1 MPLHFLPYK
10 QCSPPWFL
18 RTNDEY
24 YEYRLKI
31 CQKAAISKIIELRA
45 ITTLQVKFDFVSKSM
60 HRCNVSQFLRTN
72 SRSQETQNLSKSCNF
87 EKKKR
92 IGSESFTISSCQIE
106 LWSACRMERLMR
118 VKQPSSQEKVDSK
131 KKQRTRCQ
139 AKIFK
144 LQVWILLA
152 NFPCF
157 TNVIDQE
164 YISNQF
170 ACLFIWLGA
179 KGREQGSQLVEKGL
193 SANCRQLFA
202 LNPVQPGKQSTYL
215 ECQKQLFQ
223 LFFAWR
229 GVLSL
234 GGVY

>member
-1 MPLHFLPYK
+1 M
-10 QCSPPWFL
+10 
-18 RTNDEY
+18 
-24 YEYRLKI
+24 
-31 CQKAAISKIIELRA
+31 
-45 ITTLQVKFDFVSKSM
+45 
-60 HRCNVSQFLRTN
+60 
-72 SRSQETQNLSKSCNF
+72 ETFC
-87 EKKKR
+87 
-92 IGSESFTISSCQIE
+92 CY
-106 LWSACRMERLMR
+106 SACQMERLMG
-118 VKQPSSQEKVDSK
+118 VKQLSSQEKVDSK
-131 KKQRTRCQ
+131 KKQRTGCQ
-139 AKIFK
+139 AKILK

-179 KGREQGSQLVEKGL
+179 KGRELEASQLVEKGL

-202 LNPVQPGKQSTYL
+202 VKPVQPGKQSTYL